1 MTIIAIKD
9 LSESVDLDRQAMA
22 AITGGARIRG
32 GHSVLGSAIPG
43 SARLINDPIGALT
56 FNARSGG
63 TDTAQV
69 GPGDRASARTPSAD
83 PRKD

>member
-9 LSESVDLDRQAMA
+9 LSESVDLDRRAMA
-22 AITGGARIRG
+22 AITGGARVRSG
-32 GHSVLGSAIPG
+32 QSVLGRAIPG

-56 FNARSGG
+56 FNARSAG
-63 TDTAQV
+63 TGTPHVA
-69 GPGDRASARTPSAD
+69 PGDRESARTPGTD